1 MGVIDEDFGRLAYN
15 LIVVELGVGGYLS
28 GRVELH
34 LVGRGALGLGLD
46 LQVEVTDTLGLMGVR
61 TGQEAKN
68 VRT

>member
-46 LQVEVTDTLGLMGVR
+46 LQVEGIHLD
-61 TGQEAKN
+61 
-68 VRT
+68 